1 MEPGINHMILD
12 DKDAPW
18 NATPFDDLTEEEAE
32 ELTEIIEHNESYY
45 EEYNPE
51 DDPEF

>member
-1 MEPGINHMILD
+1 MILD

-18 NATPFDDLTEEEAE
+18 NANEFPGLSEEEAE
-32 ELTEIIEHNESYY
+32 ELNEIIEHNESYY